1 MSTDEI
7 LRLYRQMLVIRRF
20 EDRAGVA
27 YMQDK
32 VGGYLHLYIGQEA
45 VACGL
50 ISVLKPGDVVVD
62 SYRDHGHFIAL
73 GAGLGET
80 MAELYGKETGCSKG
94 KGGSMHLFS
103 KEHGFYGGSGIVG
116 AGIGIGAGLA
126 FALKYR
132 EQPNVCLCFFGDG
145 AVQTGLFHE
154 SLNIASLWDLPVV
167 FIIEN
172 NKYAMGTSVERSSAE
187 TEMWRRAAAY
197 RMEGERV
204 DGMDLFTMREVGER
218 VIAKVRETRRPV
230 LLEAMTYRYRG
241 HGSADAAKYRTP
253 EEVEEWRQRDP
264 IGVVEAHLLKESA
277 LTEQQIE
284 QIHTEVQAEIE
295 ECLDFAEQ
303 SSFPP
308 VEALYEDV
316 YACP

>member
-1 MSTDEI
+1 MDTNEL

-50 ISVLKPGDVVVD
+50 ISVLEKQDAVID
-62 SYRDHGHFIAL
+62 SYRDHGHYIAC
-73 GAGLGET
+73 GGSIKDC

-103 KEHGFYGGSGIVG
+103 REHRFFGGSGIVG

-126 FALKYR
+126 FAQKYR
-132 EQPNVCLCFFGDG
+132 KQKAVTLCFFGDG
-145 AVQTGLFHE
+145 AAQTGLFHE
-154 SLNIASLWDLPVV
+154 TMNLAVLWNLPVM
-167 FIIEN
+167 FILEN
-172 NKYAMGTSVERSSAE
+172 NQYAMGTSVERSSSE
-187 TEMWRRAAAY
+187 TELWKRAAAY
-197 RMEGERV
+197 KMHGERV
-204 DGMDLFTMREVGER
+204 DGMDLFAVRAAAER
-218 VIAKVRETRRPV
+218 LIPEIRETGRPV

-241 HGSADAAKYRTP
+241 HGAADGGAYRTK

-264 IGVVEAHLLKESA
+264 IGIVEARLVKDGA
-277 LTEQQIE
+277 LSEEDVTRI
-284 QIHTEVQAEIE
+284 TAEVQAEVD
-295 ECLDFAEQ
+295 ECLQFAEE
-303 SSFPP
+303 SNFPSP
-308 VEALYEDV
+308 DALYEHV
-316 YACP
+316 YA